1 MTQMLASVTHPE
13 EALLALAGGA
23 DIIDCKDPGNGALG
37 ALPADMVEAI
47 IDAVAGRRPVSAT
60 VGDLPGRPEL
70 LGPAIRYMGATGVDL
85 VKVGLFKTR
94 GIESLLVALAPLARR
109 HALVAVLFADCR
121 PQLKVIPDLA
131 RAGFEGV
138 MLDTA
143 DKRSEGLLESAG
155 RGLLEA
161 FVAAAR
167 RADLRCGLAGGIS
180 ADAIVELLP
189 LGVDYLG
196 FRGALCEGGRT
207 TRLSGAA
214 VERVRSRI
222 PRWVAPP
229 MAPPAEPVLIG
240 P

>member
-1 MTQMLASVTHPE
+1 MTRMLASVTHPE

-37 ALPADMVEAI
+37 ALPADTVETI
-47 IDAVAGRRPVSAT
+47 IAAVAGRRPVSAT
-60 VGDLPGRPEL
+60 IGDLPGRPEL
-70 LGPAIRYMGATGVDL
+70 MAPAIRYMGATGVDL

-94 GIESLLVALAPLARR
+94 GIDSLVNALAPLARR

-121 PQLKVIPDLA
+121 PQLKVIPTLA

-143 DKRSEGLLESAG
+143 DKGSGGLLDCAG
-155 RGLLEA
+155 MGLLEA

-167 RADLRCGLAGGIS
+167 QADLRCGLAGGIG
-180 ADAIVELLP
+180 ADAIERLLP

-207 TRLSGAA
+207 TGLSAAA

-222 PRWVAPP
+222 PRWRAPP
-229 MAPPAEPVLIG
+229 PTPPAEPAHIC

>member
-1 MTQMLASVTHPE
+1 MTRMLASVTHPA

-37 ALPADMVEAI
+37 ALPAATVGTI
-47 IDAVAGRRPVSAT
+47 IAAVAGRVPVSAT
-60 VGDLPGRPEL
+60 IGDLPGQPEL
-70 LGPAIRYMGATGVDL
+70 LAPAIRYMGATGVDL

-94 GIESLLVALAPLARR
+94 GIDPLLNALAPLGRR

-121 PQLKVIPDLA
+121 PQLKVIPALA

-143 DKRSEGLLESAG
+143 DKGSGGLLEAAG
-155 RGLLEA
+155 MGLLEA

-167 RADLRCGLAGGIS
+167 EAELRCGLAGGIG
-180 ADAIVELLP
+180 AEAIPGLLP

-207 TRLSGAA
+207 TRLAAAA

-222 PRWVAPP
+222 PRWAPP
-229 MAPPAEPVLIG
+229 PPPPPAEAAPIR

>member
-1 MTQMLASVTHPE
+1 MLASVTHPE

-23 DIIDCKDPGNGALG
+23 DIIDCKDPGRGALG
-37 ALPADMVEAI
+37 ALSAATVETI
-47 IDAVAGRRPVSAT
+47 IAAVAGRLPVSAT
-60 VGDLPGRPEL
+60 IGDLPGRPEL
-70 LGPAIRYMGATGVDL
+70 LAPAIRYMGATGVDL

-94 GIESLLVALAPLARR
+94 GIDPLLSALAPLARR

-121 PQLKVIPDLA
+121 PQLKVIPALA
-131 RAGFEGV
+131 QAGFEGV

-143 DKRSEGLLESAG
+143 DKGSGGLMESAG
-155 RGLLEA
+155 MDLLEA

-167 RADLRCGLAGGIS
+167 RADLRCGLAGGIR
-180 ADAIVELLP
+180 ADAIAQLLP

-196 FRGALCEGGRT
+196 FRGALCEAGRT
-207 TRLSGAA
+207 TGLSAAA

-229 MAPPAEPVLIG
+229 LTLPGSPAHIG